1 MAHKKAGGSK
11 SKQSGN
17 VAGKRR
23 GVKIFGGGTAKE
35 GQIIVRQMGRT
46 FIPGEN
52 VGMGRDFTI
61 FSKIKGMVEFVWTT
75 KTKKK
80 INVVPDKAAE

>member
-23 GVKIFGGGTAKE
+23 GVKVFGGGTTKP